1 MTFPERNAPVKKST
15 EGSGGLVVAA
25 QYQKRRSRSFKCSYL
40 FPVLAGEMVFKVSL
54 RLVFGKD
61 DGNTARQPV
70 AQIDRTARFQRTA
83 RRQGPFP
90 QIIYR
95 LSIERFR
102 CIKAAIY
109 CRVSTKA
116 GQSVEMQLRDL
127 RQLAEQRG
135 FEIVGEYCDEGVSGS
150 CDSRPQL
157 DRMLS
162 DSQRGKFQAIL
173 IWRLDRLDRLDRLGR
188 SLQHLVRLFE
198 NFRAWNVA
206 LISFGEGLDFST
218 SMGKLFYQLS
228 GAFAEFERDCIRER
242 VKAGMRNA
250 RAKGRHIGRPR
261 VIVDAA
267 RIGQLSALGTP
278 WAKIG

>member
-1 MTFPERNAPVKKST
+1 MT
-15 EGSGGLVVAA
+15 
-25 QYQKRRSRSFKCSYL
+25 
-40 FPVLAGEMVFKVSL
+40 
-54 RLVFGKD
+54 
-61 DGNTARQPV
+61 
-70 AQIDRTARFQRTA
+70 
-83 RRQGPFP
+83 
-90 QIIYR
+90 
-95 LSIERFR
+95 
-102 CIKAAIY
+102 KAAIY
-109 CRVSTKA
+109 CRVSTTA
-116 GQSVEMQLRDL
+116 CQSVEMQLRDL

-135 FEIVGEYCDEGVSGS
+135 FEIVAEFCDEGVSGS

-157 DRMLS
+157 DRMLA
-162 DSQRGKFQAIL
+162 DAQRGKFQAIL
-173 IWRLDRLDRLDRLGR
+173 IWRLDRLGR

-206 LISFGEGLDFST
+206 LISFGEGLDFLT

-261 VIVDAA
+261 AVVDAA

-278 WAKIG
+278 WAKIGRTVGVSARTVKRIALRSARSV

>member
-1 MTFPERNAPVKKST
+1 M
-15 EGSGGLVVAA
+15 
-25 QYQKRRSRSFKCSYL
+25 
-40 FPVLAGEMVFKVSL
+40 
-54 RLVFGKD
+54 
-61 DGNTARQPV
+61 
-70 AQIDRTARFQRTA
+70 
-83 RRQGPFP
+83 
-90 QIIYR
+90 
-95 LSIERFR
+95 
-102 CIKAAIY
+102 KAAVY
-109 CRVSTKA
+109 CRVSTTA

-162 DSQRGKFQAIL
+162 DSQRGKFHAIL
-173 IWRLDRLDRLDRLGR
+173 IWRLDRLDRLGR

-218 SMGKLFYQLS
+218 SMGKLFYQWS

-242 VKAGMRNA
+242 VKAGLRNA
-250 RAKGRHIGRPR
+250 RAKGKRLGRPC
-261 VIVDAA
+261 VVVDAA
-267 RIGQLSALGTP
+267 
-278 WAKIG
+278 KIGRLRIQGRSVREIAGELGYSRGV

>member
-1 MTFPERNAPVKKST
+1 
-15 EGSGGLVVAA
+15 
-25 QYQKRRSRSFKCSYL
+25 
-40 FPVLAGEMVFKVSL
+40 
-54 RLVFGKD
+54 
-61 DGNTARQPV
+61 
-70 AQIDRTARFQRTA
+70 
-83 RRQGPFP
+83 
-90 QIIYR
+90 
-95 LSIERFR
+95 
-102 CIKAAIY
+102 
-109 CRVSTKA
+109 
-116 GQSVEMQLRDL
+116 MQLRDL
-127 RQLAEQRG
+127 HQLAQQRD

-157 DRMLS
+157 DRMLA
-162 DSQRGKFQAIL
+162 DAQRGKFQAVL
-173 IWRLDRLDRLDRLGR
+173 IWRLDRLGR

-198 NFRAWNVA
+198 NFRAWNVS

-261 VIVDAA
+261 AVVDAA

-278 WAKIG
+278 WAKIGRTVGVSARTAKRIALRASC

>member
-1 MTFPERNAPVKKST
+1 M
-15 EGSGGLVVAA
+15 
-25 QYQKRRSRSFKCSYL
+25 
-40 FPVLAGEMVFKVSL
+40 
-54 RLVFGKD
+54 
-61 DGNTARQPV
+61 
-70 AQIDRTARFQRTA
+70 
-83 RRQGPFP
+83 
-90 QIIYR
+90 
-95 LSIERFR
+95 
-102 CIKAAIY
+102 KAAIY
-109 CRVSTKA
+109 CRVSTTA

-157 DRMLS
+157 DRMLA
-162 DSQRGKFQAIL
+162 DAQRGKFQAIL
-173 IWRLDRLDRLDRLGR
+173 IWRLDRLGR

-242 VKAGMRNA
+242 VRAGMRNA
-250 RAKGRHIGRPR
+250 RAKGRRIGRPR
-261 VIVDAA
+261 AVVDAA

-278 WAKIG
+278 WAKIGRTVGASARTVKRIALRGAESV

>member
-1 MTFPERNAPVKKST
+1 M
-15 EGSGGLVVAA
+15 
-25 QYQKRRSRSFKCSYL
+25 
-40 FPVLAGEMVFKVSL
+40 
-54 RLVFGKD
+54 
-61 DGNTARQPV
+61 
-70 AQIDRTARFQRTA
+70 
-83 RRQGPFP
+83 
-90 QIIYR
+90 
-95 LSIERFR
+95 
-102 CIKAAIY
+102 KAAIY
-109 CRVSTKA
+109 CRVSTTA

-157 DRMLS
+157 DRILS
-162 DSQRGKFQAIL
+162 DAQRGKFQAIL
-173 IWRLDRLDRLDRLGR
+173 IWRLDRLGR

-228 GAFAEFERDCIRER
+228 GAFAEFERDCIRDR

-261 VIVDAA
+261 AVVDVA

-278 WAKIG
+278 WAKIGRTVGVSARTVKRIALRSR

>member
-1 MTFPERNAPVKKST
+1 M
-15 EGSGGLVVAA
+15 
-25 QYQKRRSRSFKCSYL
+25 
-40 FPVLAGEMVFKVSL
+40 
-54 RLVFGKD
+54 
-61 DGNTARQPV
+61 
-70 AQIDRTARFQRTA
+70 
-83 RRQGPFP
+83 
-90 QIIYR
+90 
-95 LSIERFR
+95 
-102 CIKAAIY
+102 KAAIY
-109 CRVSTKA
+109 CRVSTTA

-135 FEIVGEYCDEGVSGS
+135 FEIVAEFCDEGVSGS

-162 DSQRGKFQAIL
+162 DAQRGKFQAVL
-173 IWRLDRLDRLDRLGR
+173 IWRLDRLGR

-261 VIVDAA
+261 AVVDVA

-278 WAKIG
+278 WAKIGRTVGVSARTAKRIALRRAGSV

>member
-1 MTFPERNAPVKKST
+1 M
-15 EGSGGLVVAA
+15 
-25 QYQKRRSRSFKCSYL
+25 
-40 FPVLAGEMVFKVSL
+40 
-54 RLVFGKD
+54 
-61 DGNTARQPV
+61 
-70 AQIDRTARFQRTA
+70 
-83 RRQGPFP
+83 
-90 QIIYR
+90 
-95 LSIERFR
+95 
-102 CIKAAIY
+102 KAAIY
-109 CRVSTKA
+109 CRVSTTA

-135 FEIVGEYCDEGVSGS
+135 FEIDGEYCDEGVSGS

-162 DSQRGKFQAIL
+162 DAQRGKFQAIL
-173 IWRLDRLDRLDRLGR
+173 IWRLDRLGR

-228 GAFAEFERDCIRER
+228 GAFAEFERDCIRDR

-261 VIVDAA
+261 AVVDVA
-267 RIGQLSALGTP
+267 RIGQLSAIGMP
-278 WAKIG
+278 WAKIGRTVGVSARTVKRIALQARASI

>member
-1 MTFPERNAPVKKST
+1 M
-15 EGSGGLVVAA
+15 
-25 QYQKRRSRSFKCSYL
+25 
-40 FPVLAGEMVFKVSL
+40 
-54 RLVFGKD
+54 
-61 DGNTARQPV
+61 
-70 AQIDRTARFQRTA
+70 
-83 RRQGPFP
+83 
-90 QIIYR
+90 
-95 LSIERFR
+95 
-102 CIKAAIY
+102 KAAIY
-109 CRVSTKA
+109 CRVSTTA

-150 CDSRPQL
+150 SDSRPQL
-157 DRMLS
+157 DQMLA
-162 DSQRGKFQAIL
+162 DAQRGKFQAIL
-173 IWRLDRLDRLDRLGR
+173 IGRLDRLGR

-261 VIVDAA
+261 AVVDAA

-278 WAKIG
+278 WAKIGRTLGVSARTAKRIALRGAGSF

>member
-1 MTFPERNAPVKKST
+1 M
-15 EGSGGLVVAA
+15 
-25 QYQKRRSRSFKCSYL
+25 
-40 FPVLAGEMVFKVSL
+40 
-54 RLVFGKD
+54 
-61 DGNTARQPV
+61 
-70 AQIDRTARFQRTA
+70 
-83 RRQGPFP
+83 
-90 QIIYR
+90 
-95 LSIERFR
+95 
-102 CIKAAIY
+102 KAAIY
-109 CRVSTKA
+109 CRVSTTA

-162 DSQRGKFQAIL
+162 DAQRGKFQAIL
-173 IWRLDRLDRLDRLGR
+173 IWRLDRLGR

-228 GAFAEFERDCIRER
+228 GAFAEFERDCIRDR

-261 VIVDAA
+261 AVVDAA
-267 RIGQLSALGTP
+267 RIGQLSAQGTP
-278 WAKIG
+278 WAKIGRTVGVSARTVKRIALRGCGD